1 MSRGAVRGSCCA
13 AVRHWPIWALHRYG
27 LGPRAVGLLLFAVAL
42 PALLMQGG
50 LVRVLAPRL
59 GEVRLASAGVLVYL
73 AGLLLLAASPAVAIT
88 VCGLLLCGVGLGAYN
103 PSAFALAS
111 RQSRGHDRG
120 AVLGAYV
127 ASASLARVL
136 GPFTSGPQYALLGP
150 AAPFLI
156 GACVTLP
163 AAWLVR
169 GARSPE

>member
-1 MSRGAVRGSCCA
+1 
-13 AVRHWPIWALHRYG
+13 
-27 LGPRAVGLLLFAVAL
+27 
-42 PALLMQGG
+42 
-50 LVRVLAPRL
+50 
-59 GEVRLASAGVLVYL
+59 VRLAAAGVLAFL
-73 AGLLLLAASPAVAIT
+73 AGLVILAEGPTLVVT
-88 VCGLLLCGVGLGAYN
+88 VGGLLLCGVGLGAYN

-136 GPFTSGPQYALLGP
+136 GPFTSGTLYTVLGP

-169 GARSPE
+169 GARPPD